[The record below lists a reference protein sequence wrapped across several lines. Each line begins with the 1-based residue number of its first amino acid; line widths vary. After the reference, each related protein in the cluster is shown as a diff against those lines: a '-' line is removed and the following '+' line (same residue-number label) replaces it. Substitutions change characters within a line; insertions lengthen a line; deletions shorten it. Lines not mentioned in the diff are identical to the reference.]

1 MNYNSPLNI
10 YVLWHPS
17 FTEGQNYANKIYQT
31 FNRDTEFVLA
41 RNLNIPVFYR
51 SKSRKVDDELLPIPL
66 QEADKNAIVLLIDEN
81 LFNTEKWHQYIKGI
95 IPNINENTRIY
106 PVALTPYA
114 SYFLEADNFSSF
126 QNVRLYDN
134 KLEDKEKEFEK
145 RWKVLKSRLLHD
157 ITRMI
162 LDMESVADAISNK
175 NLVPPPVKLFISHA
189 KADGEKLANEF
200 KVFVE
205 TNSKL
210 NTFFDA
216 NDISD
221 GYDFEEEIN
230 KNIDKNT
237 AMVVFLT
244 DAYSTREWCQIEVST
259 AKRKKCPI
267 VVVHNVSKSERR
279 SFPYLGNVPTIRW
292 QNNFDD
298 IIDLALTQV
307 LTNRFAQLSLEKH
320 IELYNLEKKYKCIL
334 LSSPP
339 ELFNYI
345 DILKISEDN
354 NAEPILVLYPDP
366 PLGNEELKIL
376 NEVKDDITF
385 ITPIHTY
392 QYL

>member
-10 YVLWHPS
+10 YVLWHPN

-51 SKSRKVDDELLPIPL
+51 SKSRKENDVLLPIPL

-81 LFNTEKWHQYIKGI
+81 LFNTEKWHEYIKGI
-95 IPNINENTRIY
+95 IPNINENTRVY

-114 SYFLEADNFSSF
+114 SCFLEADGFTLL
-126 QNVRLYDN
+126 QNI
-134 KLEDKEKEFEK
+134 KLHDVKSEDREKEFEK

-157 ITRMI
+157 ITRMV
-162 LDMESVADAISNK
+162 LDIESVADAISNK
-175 NLVPPPVKLFISHA
+175 KLVPPPVKLFISHA
-189 KADGEKLANEF
+189 KADGEKLANDF

-205 TNSKL
+205 KNSKI

-221 GYDFEEEIN
+221 GYDFEDEIER
-230 KNIDKNT
+230 NIDSNT

-244 DAYSTREWCQIEVST
+244 DAYATREWCQIEVST

-267 VVVHNVSKSERR
+267 VVVNNVSKRERR

-292 QNNFDD
+292 KNNFED
-298 IIDLALTQV
+298 IIDLALIQV
-307 LTNRFAQLSLEKH
+307 LTNCFAQLSLEKH
-320 IELYNLEKKYKCIL
+320 IKIYNLNQKYRCIR

-345 DILKISEDN
+345 DILRISQDN
-354 NAEPILVLYPDP
+354 SSETVLVLYPDP

>member
-10 YVLWHPS
+10 YVLWHPN

-51 SKSRKVDDELLPIPL
+51 SKSRKENDVLLPIPL

-81 LFNTEKWHQYIKGI
+81 LFNTKKWHDYIKGI

-126 QNVRLYDN
+126 QNIRLYDN

-267 VVVHNVSKSERR
+267 VVVHNVSKNERR

-366 PLGNEELKIL
+366 PLGSEELKIL